1 MSSDI
6 YTVEIS
12 LKFDLNDV
20 FEKPA
25 KQFFEYV
32 SNFLSIP

>member
-20 FEKPA
+20 FEP
-25 KQFFEYV
+25 F
-32 SNFLSIP
+32 SILWKAIF

>member
-1 MSSDI
+1 MRPDI

-20 FEKPA
+20 FEKP
-25 KQFFEYV
+25 F
-32 SNFLSIP
+32 SILWKAIF